1 MQSFYD
7 EKLIQYFPLISK
19 IQLNKFYELF
29 SLYQYWN
36 KKINLISQKDI
47 GNLFTRH
54 ILHSLAIAKVIKFLP
69 GSKITD
75 VGSGGGFPGI
85 PLSILFPDSQ
95 FTLIDSI
102 GKKVKVIEEIS
113 QSVKLKN
120 VNAIQKRSDEF
131 KETFDFVTGRAVT
144 AFPKFY
150 NSVKHLINKK
160 SKVKNRGILYLK
172 GGNFEDEINQFKN
185 IKIFKIHDFF
195 EDKFFET
202 KKVIY
207 LPIVFNKK

>member
-1 MQSFYD
+1 MQNFYN
-7 EKLIQYFPLISK
+7 EKLKQYFPSISE
-19 IQLNKFYELF
+19 IQLNKFHELF
-29 SLYQYWN
+29 SLYRYWN

-54 ILHSLAIAKVIKFLP
+54 ILHSLSIAKVIKFLP
-69 GSKITD
+69 GSKIAD

-85 PLSILFPDSQ
+85 PLSVLFPESQ

-113 QSVKLKN
+113 QSVKLNN
-120 VNAIQKRSDEF
+120 VNAIQKRSNEF

-144 AFPKFY
+144 AFPGFY

-160 SKVKNRGILYLK
+160 SKVKNKGILYLK

-185 IKIFKIHDFF
+185 IKIFEIHDFF
-195 EDKFFET
+195 EDEFFET

-207 LPIVFNKK
+207 LPIVSNKK